1 MVQCLSNP
9 LCNQGDM
16 GSIPGNIPHAAG
28 QLSPHATTKT
38 QHSQSKIIIINK
50 INENNRL
57 FFFLMGNACMLRLSF
72 LEKHFRGEISKFK
85 PRGFSGSYK
94 GNLTWSQN

>member
-57 FFFLMGNACMLRLSF
+57 FFFFNGECLHA
-72 LEKHFRGEISKFK
+72 KVVIFRKT
-85 PRGFSGSYK
+85 
-94 GNLTWSQN
+94 L